1 MADYVEYDSAGTL
14 GEEYNERV
22 EKNSDKSKDRPKVL
36 VKKRKGK
43 QEERGKR
50 EEKWKLSEIEKFLE
64 LYELY
69 RCLWDY
75 KVDEYKDRNAKEH
88 AWEKIVRGM
97 EKLEFT
103 VKNVSSEK
111 CVISNKQSISWF
123 YFQEQ
128 SSTQVQ
134 QDDADKDEET
144 IFEDVQDIPS
154 SSIPSTSTGRI
165 IREKPSSASKQIPYA
180 KPISRKVAGER
191 LGKIQNAVQ
200 QLKDISDK
208 VLAPER
214 KKDMCE
220 YELFGQ
226 FIASQLK
233 KLPEINALAVMQ
245 KIQTCLMNERMT
257 VARGNS
263 MSHYQWE
270 DTLTTSSSM
279 VSPNQE
285 DSIELGAKDILSEA
299 LSML

>member
-1 MADYVEYDSAGTL
+1 MLLKVRLYGT
-14 GEEYNERV
+14 
-22 EKNSDKSKDRPKVL
+22 S
-36 VKKRKGK
+36 
-43 QEERGKR
+43 
-50 EEKWKLSEIEKFLE
+50 
-64 LYELY
+64 
-69 RCLWDY
+69 
-75 KVDEYKDRNAKEH
+75 
-88 AWEKIVRGM
+88 
-97 EKLEFT
+97 
-103 VKNVSSEK
+103 
-111 CVISNKQSISWF
+111 
-123 YFQEQ
+123 
-128 SSTQVQ
+128 Q

-257 VARGNS
+257 LSCISPSTYLQHLKFDAVADFTPEIWSDVHRNGSKNNMGATES
-263 MSHYQWE
+263 YTLGLNQKQIWWDGLMFSLSPVHLFLTSNE
-270 DTLTTSSSM
+270 PTPPHLFDFRDTQTTQRS
-279 VSPNQE
+279 
-285 DSIELGAKDILSEA
+285 AF
-299 LSML
+299 

>member
-1 MADYVEYDSAGTL
+1 MLLKVRLYGT
-14 GEEYNERV
+14 
-22 EKNSDKSKDRPKVL
+22 S
-36 VKKRKGK
+36 
-43 QEERGKR
+43 
-50 EEKWKLSEIEKFLE
+50 
-64 LYELY
+64 
-69 RCLWDY
+69 
-75 KVDEYKDRNAKEH
+75 
-88 AWEKIVRGM
+88 
-97 EKLEFT
+97 
-103 VKNVSSEK
+103 
-111 CVISNKQSISWF
+111 
-123 YFQEQ
+123 
-128 SSTQVQ
+128 Q

-191 LGKIQNAVQ
+191 LGKIQNSVQ

-226 FIASQLK
+226 FIANK
-233 KLPEINALAVMQ
+233 CFGINAKNTNVPY
-245 KIQTCLMNERMT
+245 EREMT

-279 VSPNQE
+279 VSPNHE
-285 DSIELGAKDILSEA
+285 DSIELGAKDVLSEA

>member
-22 EKNSDKSKDRPKVL
+22 EKNSEDRPKVL

-75 KVDEYKDRNAKEH
+75 KVDEYKDRNAKEN
-88 AWEKIVRGM
+88 AWEEIVHGM
-97 EKLEFT
+97 EKREFT
-103 VKNVSSEK
+103 VKKAKDKIRVLRNTYSNELTKIYKSKVSGAGLDDVYVLTLRWFSTMDRIIGGVVK
-111 CVISNKQSISWF
+111 SRGSQSIGLS
-123 YFQEQ
+123 QDQ

-144 IFEDVQDIPS
+144 IFGDVQDIPS

-245 KIQTCLMNERMT
+245 KIQTCLMN
-257 VARGNS
+257 
-263 MSHYQWE
+263 
-270 DTLTTSSSM
+270 
-279 VSPNQE
+279 
-285 DSIELGAKDILSEA
+285 
-299 LSML
+299 

>member
-22 EKNSDKSKDRPKVL
+22 EKNSDESEDRPKVL
-36 VKKRKGK
+36 LKKRKGK

-75 KVDEYKDRNAKEH
+75 KEE
-88 AWEKIVRGM
+88 IVRGM
-97 EKLEFT
+97 EKREFT
-103 VKNVSSEK
+103 VKKAKDKIRVLRNTYSNELTKIYKSKVSGAGLDDVYVSTLRWFSTMDRIIGGVVK
-111 CVISNKQSISWF
+111 SRGSQSIGLS
-123 YFQEQ
+123 QEQ

-165 IREKPSSASKQIPYA
+165 IREKPSNASNQIPYA
-180 KPISRKVAGER
+180 KPISRKVAGEH

-245 KIQTCLMNERMT
+245 KIQTRFCITRMT
-257 VARGNS
+257 RG
-263 MSHYQWE
+263 
-270 DTLTTSSSM
+270 
-279 VSPNQE
+279 
-285 DSIELGAKDILSEA
+285 
-299 LSML
+299 